1 MATKPDADLTGLLH
15 AWRGGDSSARDR
27 VVEQVYG
34 ALRRMAA
41 ARMGEAER
49 SPTLQPTALVHE
61 ALMRLLGSDVDW
73 NNRSHF
79 LAVAALQ
86 MRNILVD
93 HARARLAAKRG
104 GGAVMVT
111 LDGVD
116 SAQPQHEADLLALE
130 QALSLLEKRDPRLA
144 RVIEMTYFGG
154 MQRDEIADVL
164 QVSIATV
171 DRDLRFGR
179 AFLGKQLSA

>member
-1 MATKPDADLTGLLH
+1 MSNDADLTGLLH
-15 AWRGGDSSARDR
+15 AWRGGDSGARDEL
-27 VVEQVYG
+27 VAQVYD

-41 ARMGEAER
+41 ARMGDAER
-49 SPTLQPTALVHE
+49 SATLQPTALVHE
-61 ALMRLLGSDVDW
+61 ALMRLLGGNVDW

-116 SAQPQHEADLLALE
+116 SAEPQHETDLLALE
-130 QALSLLEKRDPRLA
+130 QALSLLERRDPRLA

-154 MQRDEIADVL
+154 MQRDEIAEVL
-164 QVSIATV
+164 KVSIATI

-179 AFLGKQLSA
+179 AFLGKQLAG

>member
-1 MATKPDADLTGLLH
+1 MTQDADLTGLLH
-15 AWRGGDSSARDR
+15 AWRGGDSGARDR
-27 VVEQVYG
+27 LVAEVYD

-41 ARMGEAER
+41 ARMGDSDR

-61 ALMRLLGSDVDW
+61 ALMRLIGSDVDW
-73 NNRSHF
+73 HNRSHF

-111 LDGVD
+111 LEGVD

-130 QALSLLEKRDPRLA
+130 QALSLLEKRDARLA
-144 RVIEMTYFGG
+144 RVVEMTYFGG
-154 MQRDEIADVL
+154 MQRDEIAEVL
-164 QVSIATV
+164 KVSIATV

-179 AFLGKQLSA
+179 AFLGKQLAA